1 MLAGLLFRFPSW
13 LNLLPFQ
20 PVETNCSHN
29 KTIWIFLPRG
39 LLKVCALEGIKRVQL
54 MKEWVIP
61 ANDVM
66 VCNGFNTWQIMQMA
80 LKITSFLA
88 SPCPVQLN
96 KTCIEISQFFFFF
109 GIHTCFESQL
119 WLSSVHLLRKNNFIN
134 LFLSSCSI
142 KR

>member
-96 KTCIEISQFFFFF
+96 KTCIEISQFFFFWYTHMF
-109 GIHTCFESQL
+109 WISAMAQFSALTQKE
-119 WLSSVHLLRKNNFIN
+119 
-134 LFLSSCSI
+134 
-142 KR
+142 